1 MYDQSLS
8 QMAGVKALHVVCN
21 PFSQRTILIVSAKQ
35 WQVLI
40 ARSLTAK
47 IIFINYSSFWFYVFQ
62 LMLMMIDRKTTNEFI
77 ILTVY

>member
-35 WQVLI
+35 WQVFKLFGENLRAEAGLQI
-40 ARSLTAK
+40 TANHLQK
-47 IIFINYSSFWFYVFQ
+47 FVFV
-62 LMLMMIDRKTTNEFI
+62 E
-77 ILTVY
+77 VYFQAC

>member
-35 WQVLI
+35 WQV
-40 ARSLTAK
+40 
-47 IIFINYSSFWFYVFQ
+47 FE
-62 LMLMMIDRKTTNEFI
+62 DRKISINVKLCNVLQH
-77 ILTVY
+77 LTSNDLALL